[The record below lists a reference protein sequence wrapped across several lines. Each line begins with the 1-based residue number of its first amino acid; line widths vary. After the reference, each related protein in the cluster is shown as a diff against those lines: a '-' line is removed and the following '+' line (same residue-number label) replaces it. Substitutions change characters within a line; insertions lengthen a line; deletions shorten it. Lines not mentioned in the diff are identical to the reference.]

1 MESAASNAGDEC
13 RAEHTMQEG
22 EEPSTTEAQG
32 DSPEPS
38 GCEMEKEDFER
49 VVRAF
54 VGHEL
59 HARFQLEKIS
69 KEVKTRWPNEGDF
82 INAGYSVMR
91 EMILRAILGK
101 LSAEDRVIWDTSNET
116 MKYDGRHKLT
126 DEEKQVRRNVN
137 VRRGQCLR
145 RIHNH
150 AYKENEDEEPESSS
164 EDETE
169 GQNQSQRKS
178 GRGSK
183 KTADYT
189 GKGGG
194 SGKGGGRRRR
204 KIKTTFNQD
213 SSSPLLCGVTWDGIC
228 VAMAKWTTEARRSG
242 RLENTTEVGLY
253 PNTYSE
259 TEACKVLSKKIS
271 LGNKGALIATIS
283 SFRVLMGGDGNEE
296 EGEGEERGGGG
307 TEAQKNQQLQKK
319 KKRKK
324 TNDRNE
330 PGKRILQAEVSGL
343 LSRPTIGLLI
353 PSPILSFQEA
363 LAVRGLINDEVTVEE
378 GGSDDESDGLNDTQ
392 GSLKD
397 FIVEDKVGSESE
409 QNEDSDAGDE
419 GGNESPS
426 DEEQQPNGRAGGH
439 TSQPE
444 TPLATCTLGFFIELK
459 SGRTPDEEGENPVE
473 DKAFYAKLERNDQTG
488 AGRLYFYER
497 KAQNGDEGEEAER
510 IESQNGDEGEE
521 AELIELTPRGW

>member
-1 MESAASNAGDEC
+1 MASAQSEEQVEAAPAELANSAMEE
-13 RAEHTMQEG
+13 
-22 EEPSTTEAQG
+22 
-32 DSPEPS
+32 
-38 GCEMEKEDFER
+38 EDFKAL
-49 VVRAF
+49 VSSF

-59 HARFQLEKIS
+59 NARLDLINIS
-69 KEVKTRWPNEGDF
+69 NEVVKRWPDEGNF
-82 INAGYSVMR
+82 IYYGLPLLRDLICESVVAR
-91 EMILRAILGK
+91 
-101 LSAEDRVIWDTSNET
+101 LSETDKNIWVESEKTSEFE
-116 MKYDGRHKLT
+116 GRHKFT
-126 DEEKQVRRNVN
+126 EDEKRVRRHVHS
-137 VRRGQCLR
+137 RKSQALR
-145 RIHNH
+145 RIQEH
-150 AYKENEDEEPESSS
+150 AFHHISEDEEPSGQSS
-164 EDETE
+164 EDDTV

-189 GKGGG
+189 GKGGK
-194 SGKGGGRRRR
+194 SGKGGRRRRR

-213 SSSPLLCGVTWDGIC
+213 SSSPLLCGVTWDAIC

-259 TEACKVLSKKIS
+259 TEARKVLSKKIS
-271 LGNKGALIATIS
+271 LGNKGTLIATIS

-324 TNDRNE
+324 TNDQNK
-330 PGKRILQAEVSGL
+330 PGKRMLQAEVSGL

-378 GGSDDESDGLNDTQ
+378 GGSDDESDGLDDTQ

-397 FIVEDKVGSESE
+397 FIVDDKVGSESE